1 MHGVIGYKFCWL
13 LPSEDHT
20 QGIPTEHE
28 SDETPIGTHE
38 SVWLVRKIQSNWVGK
53 AEQSSIYYFLQN
65 YTKVVSENKL
75 PRDALCKQN
84 YKLYIWGN
92 SPFFLTY

>member
-1 MHGVIGYKFCWL
+1 MHGEIGYKFCWL

-53 AEQSSIYYFLQN
+53 AEQSSVFYFLSKL
-65 YTKVVSENKL
+65 YKKFIVSENKL
-75 PRDALCKQN
+75 PRYLCNGN
-84 YKLYIWGN
+84 YK
-92 SPFFLTY
+92 